1 MVGSD
6 RFSITCESI
15 PYFDSRIE
23 SVKPTGP
30 PPTIT
35 IGTCVGGAAED
46 DEYRLVVVGDI
57 R

>member
-23 SVKPTGP
+23 SVNPTGP

-35 IGTCVGGAAED
+35 TGTCVGGAAED